1 MKQLVIDRSQW
12 RTGGRKY
19 DVSHGK
25 TLLLNEQGNMCCLG
39 FYCLQLGELTEN
51 EIKHKGDFAS
61 FDVDESLLKNKNMKK
76 VAFVYDED
84 GENAVILNTL
94 FSDEAIEIN
103 DDGNIDSYTRE
114 QKLIEHFKQIDVEVV
129 FTNDYNDTGNIDR
142 VEEKHAV
149 V

>member
-1 MKQLVIDRSQW
+1 
-12 RTGGRKY
+12 
-19 DVSHGK
+19 
-25 TLLLNEQGNMCCLG
+25 
-39 FYCLQLGELTEN
+39 
-51 EIKHKGDFAS
+51 
-61 FDVDESLLKNKNMKK
+61 